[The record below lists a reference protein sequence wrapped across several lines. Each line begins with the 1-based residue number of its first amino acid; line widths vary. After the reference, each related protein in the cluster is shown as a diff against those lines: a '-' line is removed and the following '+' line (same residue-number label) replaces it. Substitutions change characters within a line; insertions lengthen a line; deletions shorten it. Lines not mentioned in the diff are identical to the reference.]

1 LFLKKALIH
10 ILFKNFS
17 QKSDPKDIVGCG
29 LVLNPANALSIFF
42 TKNGILMGQSPLWL
56 IILMI

>member
-29 LVLNPANALSIFF
+29 LVLNPANALSILF
-42 TKNGILMGQSPLWL
+42 TKNGILMGQSPL
-56 IILMI
+56 